1 MRSRSATTEA
11 DAGAGRALPET
22 VLVGRL
28 LRPHGVRGELKV
40 EIHSDIPDRFAP
52 GSELL
57 LIAGQQPRRTVRI
70 VRFRPVG
77 AGGLVVL
84 EGCETREDAELLRGA
99 RLEIERSR
107 VPAAPEGVYY
117 HYEIVGCRCHDEAH
131 GDLGEVTD
139 MVEDGG
145 GYLLRL
151 THGRREILVPF
162 VEAFLVSVDIE
173 AGRIDLRLPPG
184 LVEIC
189 ASGS

>member
-1 MRSRSATTEA
+1 MV
-11 DAGAGRALPET
+11 AGAERALPET

-40 EIHSDIPDRFAP
+40 EIHTDIPERFTL

-57 LIAGQQPRRTVRI
+57 LVSARLSPKTVRI
-70 VRFRPVG
+70 TSFRPVAG
-77 AGGLVVL
+77 GGLVAF
-84 EGCETREDAELLRGA
+84 EGCETRDDAELLRGA
-99 RLEIERSR
+99 RLEVERSR

-117 HYEIVGCRCHDEAH
+117 HYEIVGCRCYDEVH

-139 MVEDGG
+139 MIEDGG
-145 GYLLRL
+145 GHLLELR
-151 THGRREILVPF
+151 HGRRHLLVPF
-162 VEAFLVSVDIE
+162 VEAFLVSVDIA

-189 ASGS
+189 TSRS